1 MDGKR
6 FKYISAISLLTVWGA
21 LGPWLERTGACWLV
35 QQAPWDTEYLIH
47 FLIEKRRQTMPL
59 FPRIVEQTGSPF
71 RNYIFEKALEA
82 SITCNLLGIC
92 IVRMI
97 PKPSKNGSAFCQKAI
112 KIQAW
117 RHQDRGLE
125 GSGASLEASWASLGD
140 PRRLESHLGPSWRRL
155 GGLDIFFGFS
165 VSFGAKNRAMLDRK
179 CIRTS
184 ILS

>member
-6 FKYISAISLLTVWGA
+6 FTYISASSRLTVWEA
-21 LGPWLERTGACWLV
+21 VGPWLERTGACWLV

-59 FPRIVEQTGSPF
+59 FPRIVEQTGSSF
-71 RNYIFEKALEA
+71 RNYMFEKALEA

-117 RHQDRGLE
+117 RHQNRGLE
-125 GSGASLEASWASLGD
+125 GSRAGLEASWAALGV
-140 PRRLESHLGPSWRRL
+140 PRRFWYILSRL
-155 GGLDIFFGFS
+155 GGVCLGKVLEASWTVLGRERWPTGLQFS
-165 VSFGAKNRAMLDRK
+165 PQSAAKIK
-179 CIRTS
+179 
-184 ILS
+184 

>member
-6 FKYISAISLLTVWGA
+6 FTYISASSRLTVWEA
-21 LGPWLERTGACWLV
+21 VGPWLERTGACWLV
-35 QQAPWDTEYLIH
+35 QQAPWDTKYLKREGKLCH
-47 FLIEKRRQTMPL
+47 F
-59 FPRIVEQTGSPF
+59 FPRIVEQTGSSF

-97 PKPSKNGSAFCQKAI
+97 PHPSKNGSAFCQKTI

-125 GSGASLEASWASLGD
+125 GSGAGLEASWAILGH
-140 PRRLESHLGPSWRRL
+140 PGHLWKRLGPSWKRL
-155 GGLDIFFGFS
+155 GS
-165 VSFGAKNRAMLDRK
+165 VLEASWAVLGRK
-179 CIRTS
+179 KLPTWLQGGSQNGSQIYKKT
-184 ILS
+184 I